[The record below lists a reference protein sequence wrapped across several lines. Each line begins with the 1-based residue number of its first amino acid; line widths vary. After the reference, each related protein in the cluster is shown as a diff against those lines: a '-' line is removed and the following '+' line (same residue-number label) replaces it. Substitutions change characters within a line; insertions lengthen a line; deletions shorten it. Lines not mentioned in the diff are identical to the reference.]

1 LTLRVRLSLILSA
14 LLALSIGVTGA
25 VLIYESWSHAR
36 QEVTAKQQLFAAT
49 RAFALRDNFEILEGE
64 LERLSLLPQID
75 FNDDDPQPEAELLEN
90 AHRNSVLYNTAVLL
104 LSASGECVRSVPD
117 RPEFRSQ
124 KFGDRPWFRAAA
136 EAQHGPA
143 FRVTDEPLIGRTLKI
158 IQPIQRK
165 RRFAGALVGLIA
177 LDQENLLTS
186 ALANAPLAGMEAV
199 LVDSTGHVIYPPDR
213 YMAAP
218 SSDWSRAIDHAAKG
232 ETGTVSG
239 YAAGEESLFAFAPV
253 EASTGFAVVFRWPWW
268 QLNQELRHQVVALLG
283 ILVFGV
289 VFAGVAGLL
298 LSVLLTRPLESLA
311 EKARRIE
318 RGEPAPRDQTSRP
331 RSDELGALE
340 RTFDQ
345 MERAIQRRDLALREG
360 AALLEERVADRTRE
374 LKAAQE
380 ALVETERF
388 AAMGKTSAAIAHEV
402 KNTLNG
408 LGMAVELILAD
419 PANAQRVGR
428 LRTQVVAEITRL
440 RDVIDSLLSFSAS
453 PRITQAKEDLTQVAR
468 RALDLLGSAI
478 ADRGA
483 EVTID
488 APPELELYCDGHK
501 IQGVVL
507 NLVKNAV
514 EAGHRVHVQVCAPAP
529 GEEAVVEVA
538 DDGPGLSD
546 EARAHLFEPFFTTKP
561 NGTGLGLPTSL
572 RFVEAHGGS
581 LEVGAS
587 VAGGALFRV
596 RLPRGGT
603 GPAEARPQGG
613 AA

>member
-1 LTLRVRLSLILSA
+1 VR
-14 LLALSIGVTGA
+14 GA
-25 VLIYESWSHAR
+25 
-36 QEVTAKQQLFAAT
+36 
-49 RAFALRDNFEILEGE
+49 
-64 LERLSLLPQID
+64 
-75 FNDDDPQPEAELLEN
+75 
-90 AHRNSVLYNTAVLL
+90 
-104 LSASGECVRSVPD
+104 
-117 RPEFRSQ
+117 
-124 KFGDRPWFRAAA
+124 
-136 EAQHGPA
+136 PA
-143 FRVTDEPLIGRTLKI
+143 P
-158 IQPIQRK
+158 
-165 RRFAGALVGLIA
+165 AG
-177 LDQENLLTS
+177 S
-186 ALANAPLAGMEAV
+186 
-199 LVDSTGHVIYPPDR
+199 DSTP
-213 YMAAP
+213 
-218 SSDWSRAIDHAAKG
+218 RA
-232 ETGTVSG
+232 
-239 YAAGEESLFAFAPV
+239 
-253 EASTGFAVVFRWPWW
+253 
-268 QLNQELRHQVVALLG
+268 
-283 ILVFGV
+283 
-289 VFAGVAGLL
+289 
-298 LSVLLTRPLESLA
+298 
-311 EKARRIE
+311 
-318 RGEPAPRDQTSRP
+318 
-331 RSDELGALE
+331 DELGALE

-345 MERAIQRRDLALREG
+345 MERAIQRRDLALREA

-408 LGMAVELILAD
+408 LGMAVDLILAD

-468 RALDLLGSAI
+468 RALDLLHTAI

-483 EVTID
+483 EVTLS
-488 APPELELYCDGHK
+488 APAELELYCDGHK

-514 EAGHRVHVQVCAPAP
+514 EAGHRVHVQVRAPDP
-529 GEEAVVEVA
+529 GQEAVVEIA
-538 DDGPGLSD
+538 DDGPGLSA

-587 VAGGALFRV
+587 QAGGALFRV
-596 RLPRGGT
+596 RLPRGAI
-603 GPAEARPQGG
+603 GPAVDAVVARTGGG